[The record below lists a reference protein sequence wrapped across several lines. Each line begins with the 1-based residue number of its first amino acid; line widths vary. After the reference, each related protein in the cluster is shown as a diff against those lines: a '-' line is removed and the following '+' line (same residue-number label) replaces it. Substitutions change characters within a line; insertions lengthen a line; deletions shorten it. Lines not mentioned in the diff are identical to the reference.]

1 MQEVYYYTLIL
12 YIEQNPIEAGL
23 VESIKDYPYTLGS
36 VIANKLTPLSCT
48 LHSKLLEELDYENIQ
63 EIIGVKLSEEEL
75 ENLEKIKNQK
85 SIKKENVTQLANERT
100 LEEHLLEYKTLKA
113 RNSKILTAVDDGYSQ
128 ISIANYLNVS
138 CSWVSKIIRGEMDR

>member
-1 MQEVYYYTLIL
+1 M
-12 YIEQNPIEAGL
+12 
-23 VESIKDYPYTLGS
+23 VESIKDYPYTLGY

-48 LHSKLLEELDYENIQ
+48 LHSKLLEELDYEKIQ

-100 LEEHLLEYKTLKA
+100 L
-113 RNSKILTAVDDGYSQ
+113 
-128 ISIANYLNVS
+128 
-138 CSWVSKIIRGEMDR
+138 